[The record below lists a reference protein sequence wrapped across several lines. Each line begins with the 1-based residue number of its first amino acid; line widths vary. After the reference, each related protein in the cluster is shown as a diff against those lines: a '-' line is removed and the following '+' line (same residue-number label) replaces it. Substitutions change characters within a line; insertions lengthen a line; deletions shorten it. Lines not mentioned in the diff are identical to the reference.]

1 MNILICGAGKMA
13 TAIAGGMTSKNLF
26 PGDEIAACD
35 PSPEAR
41 AAFTAATGVPAF
53 PEATAELV
61 SRADVLIL
69 AVKPQIADAA
79 FSALPP
85 RKPGCLVF
93 SICAGISLE
102 RLRGWF
108 GDVRMVRVMPNTP
121 LMVGEGASCYALSND
136 NDAEADAFASR
147 LLGALGKA
155 WRVPE
160 SQLDAVTALSGS
172 GPAYFFAFIE
182 ALTKGGAALGL
193 SPELAQALAIQTMAG
208 ATAML
213 QQGKGTPEAL
223 RIAVTSKGGTTA
235 AALDVMKERSFDDM
249 VNDLL
254 LAAAKRSRELGA
266 SKG

>member
-1 MNILICGAGKMA
+1 MKILFCGAGKMA

-53 PEATAELV
+53 STATPEQV
-61 SRADVLIL
+61 SDADVLIL
-69 AVKPQIADAA
+69 AVKPQIADTA

-85 RKPGCLVF
+85 RKPDCLVF
-93 SICAGISLE
+93 SICAGITLE

-108 GDVRMVRVMPNTP
+108 GEARMVRVMPNTP
-121 LMVGEGASCYALSND
+121 LMAGEGASCYTLSD
-136 NDAEADAFASR
+136 DADAKADAFAAK

-182 ALTKGGAALGL
+182 ALTKGGVALGL
-193 SPELAQALAIQTMAG
+193 SAELAQALAIQTMAG
-208 ATAML
+208 ASAML
-213 QQGKGTPEAL
+213 RQGKGTPEEL

-235 AALDVMKERSFDDM
+235 AALDVMKARCFNDI

-254 LAAAKRSRELGA
+254 LAAAQRSQELGKT
-266 SKG
+266 KG